1 MFNLKKIEPKF
12 PQLNSNQLKRKTS
25 SRTIN
30 NNELCYLDIDISE
43 TDNETLDNEKYR
55 TIEVEENKIIKENLI
70 KKNQIGLKQRL
81 NNKNN
86 KYKIINDN
94 YSITTNCS
102 EFNFKGIKKVTFST
116 VEIIRVTKYKKFNAK
131 NNFSKLNIQKNIIEV
146 KANKNRNESSCNIF

>member
-12 PQLNSNQLKRKTS
+12 PQLNSNQLKRKMS

-30 NNELCYLDIDISE
+30 NNELCDLDIDISE

-55 TIEVEENKIIKENLI
+55 TIEVEDNKIIKENLI

-116 VEIIRVTKYKKFNAK
+116 VEIIRVAKYKKFNAK